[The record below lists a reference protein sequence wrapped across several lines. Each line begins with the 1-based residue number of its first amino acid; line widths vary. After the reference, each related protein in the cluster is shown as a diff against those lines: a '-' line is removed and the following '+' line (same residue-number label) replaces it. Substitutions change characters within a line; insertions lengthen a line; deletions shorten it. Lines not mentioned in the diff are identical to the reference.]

1 MSSDASFEVEDAPTI
16 GIERPRRDRVQQLER
31 QVLCERIEQLETEL
45 AQERRRREQIVEQYE
60 QLLDERSREHTD
72 RDRGLL
78 DRLF

>member
-1 MSSDASFEVEDAPTI
+1 MSSDASFEVEDAPTA
-16 GIERPRRDRVQQLER
+16 GIERPRRGRVQQLER

-60 QLLDERSREHTD
+60 QLLDERNREHTD